1 MKFIHCADLH
11 LDSPLRGLT
20 RYQGAPVDE
29 MREATR
35 RAFEQLIALALQEPV
50 EFVVIAGDLFDG
62 DWPDFNTGL
71 FFVGQMVRLN
81 EAGIKVFMVRGNH
94 DAESRITRDL
104 PLPSNVIV
112 LPTTRPH
119 TLIDEDLGV
128 AVHGQSFPHGKVT
141 DDLAFNYPL
150 RCTGYFNL
158 GILHTSLTGREG
170 HANYAPCKVDT
181 LLSKGYDYW
190 ALGHV
195 HRREIVHCD
204 PWIVFPGNT
213 QGRMIRELGAKGCEL
228 VTVSDS
234 RVSTEHRSLD
244 VMRWESLAV
253 DMAELDNLDDV
264 FERVRRELGQLLDN
278 AEGRT
283 MVARVVVRGRGK
295 VHAEITA
302 RPETVRAQIQALALD
317 ETNGQVWVEKVSLKT
332 QAEIDLA
339 SLNRRDDP
347 IGELVRLIH
356 GIKAGSTEDLTN
368 LATELS
374 DLRRKLPVAL
384 TEGDEAI
391 RLEDPEF
398 LRQVLNEVERSLI
411 PRLLGLAGN
420 P

>member
-1 MKFIHCADLH
+1 
-11 LDSPLRGLT
+11 
-20 RYQGAPVDE
+20 
-29 MREATR
+29 
-35 RAFEQLIALALQEPV
+35 
-50 EFVVIAGDLFDG
+50 
-62 DWPDFNTGL
+62 
-71 FFVGQMVRLN
+71 
-81 EAGIKVFMVRGNH
+81 
-94 DAESRITRDL
+94 
-104 PLPSNVIV
+104 
-112 LPTTRPH
+112 
-119 TLIDEDLGV
+119 
-128 AVHGQSFPHGKVT
+128 
-141 DDLAFNYPL
+141 
-150 RCTGYFNL
+150 
-158 GILHTSLTGREG
+158 
-170 HANYAPCKVDT
+170 
-181 LLSKGYDYW
+181 
-190 ALGHV
+190 
-195 HRREIVHCD
+195 
-204 PWIVFPGNT
+204 
-213 QGRMIRELGAKGCEL
+213 
-228 VTVSDS
+228 
-234 RVSTEHRSLD
+234 
-244 VMRWESLAV
+244 MRWESLAV

-332 QAEIDLA
+332 QAEIDVA

-356 GIKAGSTEDLTN
+356 GIKAGSTEDLTS
-368 LATELS
+368 LAVELV

-398 LRQVLNEVERSLI
+398 LRQVLDEVERSLI